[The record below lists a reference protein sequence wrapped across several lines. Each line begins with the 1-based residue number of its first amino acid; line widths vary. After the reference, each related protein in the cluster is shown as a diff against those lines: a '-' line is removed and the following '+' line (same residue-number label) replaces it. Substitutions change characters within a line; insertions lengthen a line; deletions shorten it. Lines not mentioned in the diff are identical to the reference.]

1 MSHKKS
7 NKDIQ
12 KGWLEKPRTLR
23 MLWILLYATC
33 ALTVILE
40 LFISRKPHFGF
51 DGFFGFYALL
61 GFISC
66 ALLILIAKFGGI
78 FLKRKENY
86 YQED

>member
-1 MSHKKS
+1 MSKKHY
-7 NKDIQ
+7 NKSAQTD
-12 KGWLEKPRTLR
+12 WLERPSTLR
-23 MLWILLYATC
+23 MLWILLYASC

-40 LFISRKPHFGF
+40 LFTHKKAHFGF

-66 ALLILIAKFGGI
+66 ALLILISKLGGI

-86 YQED
+86 YQKD